1 MEERQIFRLAHD
13 EARRRAIAAV
23 TVAPDGYIVR
33 IAPPTRTLEQNAKL
47 HALLGEIAER
57 REWAGRRWDI
67 DAWKRLLVGAW
78 SRAQG
83 SAVQMLPAL
92 DGAGVEVIYRQTS
105 ALSVRETADLIEWIE
120 AWDAT
125 DGEA

>member
-1 MEERQIFRLAHD
+1 MERQIFRLAHA

-47 HALLGEIAER
+47 HSLLGEIAER
-57 REWAGRRWDI
+57 REWMGRKWDI

>member
-1 MEERQIFRLAHD
+1 MERQIFRLAHA
-13 EARRRAIAAV
+13 EARRRAVAAV
-23 TVAPDGYIVR
+23 TIAPDFWIVR
-33 IAPPTRTLEQNAKL
+33 VSPPTRTLEQNAKL
-47 HALLGEIAER
+47 HALLGDIAER
-57 REWAGRRWDI
+57 REWANKKWDI
-67 DAWKRLLVGAW
+67 EAWKRLLVGAW

-105 ALSVRETADLIEWIE
+105 ALSVAEVADLIDWIE

-125 DGEA
+125 DGET